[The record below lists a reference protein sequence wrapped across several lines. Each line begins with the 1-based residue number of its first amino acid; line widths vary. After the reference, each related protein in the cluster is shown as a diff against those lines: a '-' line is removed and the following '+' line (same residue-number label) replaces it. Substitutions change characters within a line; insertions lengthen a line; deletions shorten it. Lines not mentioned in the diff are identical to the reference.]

1 MEVIWTTPARLQLA
15 EAIEYIAEKDPLAA
29 LILDEKVDKTIERL
43 SQFPNSSR
51 IGRLQGTREAVVD
64 SYILVYE
71 VHHAHLLI
79 TDFVHGAQM
88 FPKGK
93 R

>member
-15 EAIEYIAEKDPLAA
+15 EAIEYIAEKDPMAA
-29 LILDEKVDKTIERL
+29 LLLDEKVDKTIERL

-51 IGRLQGTREAVVD
+51 IGRLQGTREAIVD
-64 SYILVYE
+64 SYVLVYE
-71 VHHAHLLI
+71 VHPEHLLI
-79 TDFVHGAQM
+79 TDFVHGARM
-88 FPKGK
+88 FP